1 MIIGIGTDL
10 LDIRRVSAV
19 LERYGER
26 FTQRIFTDVECAR
39 ALRRRSNP
47 AAVYAQCYAAK
58 EACSK
63 ALGTGLR
70 QGVFWRDMGVENLPS
85 GKPYMILTGGAKKRL
100 ADLTPNGMLAQIDLS
115 LTDETP
121 MAHAM
126 VVISA
131 IPAPLSDPT
140 ILSGGKAA

>member
-39 ALRRRSNP
+39 ASRRRSNP

-85 GKPYMILTGGAKKRL
+85 GKPYMILTGGEKKRL

>member
-1 MIIGIGTDL
+1 MILGIGTDL
-10 LDIRRVSAV
+10 ANIDRIAGT
-19 LERYGER
+19 LERFGDR
-26 FTQRIFTDVECAR
+26 FRNRVFTEVEQSQAEQRKDSAGT
-39 ALRRRSNP
+39 
-47 AAVYAQCYAAK
+47 YAKRWAAK

-85 GKPYMILTGGAKKRL
+85 GKPYLVLTGGAKKRL
-100 ADLTPNGMLAQIDLS
+100 DDLTPNGMVAQIDLS

-131 IPAPLSDPT
+131 IPAPLSGPT
-140 ILSGGKAA
+140 LPSGGEAA